1 MLRVKNWSKHQHF
14 KDRTPPWIKLYR
26 DILDDPDWHELDG
39 DTAKV
44 LISLWLIASEDETH
58 SGLLPCSRKLAF
70 RLRIKESQLK
80 QYITKLSHWLIQ
92 DDINVIS
99 GGYQVDA
106 PERAGEETETEIETY
121 KPETETDKRDQRFDA
136 VASLSSLGVDL
147 QIANDWI
154 QHRKSIKASVTQT
167 VINGLVREAAKAR
180 IALSDAMAMTC
191 ERGWRGFKA
200 DWVSEHKP
208 INGYKSERQERDSA
222 FLSAIG
228 LSTKPR

>member
-1 MLRVKNWSKHQHF
+1 MLRIKNWSKHQHF

-80 QYITKLSHWLIQ
+80 QYITKLSHWLLQ

-99 GGYQVDA
+99 DGYQVDA
-106 PERAGEETETEIETY
+106 PERERETE
-121 KPETETDKRDQRFDA
+121 
-136 VASLSSLGVDL
+136 
-147 QIANDWI
+147 
-154 QHRKSIKASVTQT
+154 KS
-167 VINGLVREAAKAR
+167 RE
-180 IALSDAMAMTC
+180 
-191 ERGWRGFKA
+191 
-200 DWVSEHKP
+200 
-208 INGYKSERQERDSA
+208 
-222 FLSAIG
+222 
-228 LSTKPR
+228 TKPRGTRLSAEWTASEKNIEYCRKVRPDLDPSMVEERFKNYWLSNAGKSAVKLDWNLTWNNWVLAENGTSASKKPIPINLFAGAI